1 MPEADEANGILV
13 NTPQNSTTS
22 WFLRCHSGRA
32 WPEWVHLQG
41 SQSCNN
47 GTYEQ
52 GQMSEADETDNI
64 SDVSEI
70 CAELV
75 GRVGLDES
83 PLRVSV
89 GTGGG

>member
-1 MPEADEANGILV
+1 
-13 NTPQNSTTS
+13 
-22 WFLRCHSGRA
+22 
-32 WPEWVHLQG
+32 
-41 SQSCNN
+41 
-47 GTYEQ
+47 
-52 GQMSEADETDNI
+52 MSEADETENI

-83 PLRVSV
+83 PLHVSV